1 MKDKTYRWVLG
12 LFLALLY
19 GVLIIFSIFNIKDNY
34 SRIKESYLREYSLLG
49 NNFVKELLAMESRK
63 FEIEEAIEV
72 CYKDYFQQYKD
83 QDISLEI
90 YKDGK
95 CIFYEYLQDENT
107 NRFDEFERPSSNKN
121 MIEIKLITYKE
132 KNI

>member
-1 MKDKTYRWVLG
+1 
-12 LFLALLY
+12 
-19 GVLIIFSIFNIKDNY
+19 
-34 SRIKESYLREYSLLG
+34 
-49 NNFVKELLAMESRK
+49 MESRK